1 MFQLNKYIKNQ
12 NGLTLIELLATIVIL
27 AIVSTLIFSILV
39 KTLETNQN
47 IQQETMLRD
56 EADLII
62 SKFIKTL
69 YTTNQSH
76 IVRNISNQYI
86 EVTNDLSKCKKND
99 DGKWIITNECE
110 KTLEPIGF
118 KTKDNTT
125 YIYFKKEKYKVQNS
139 NIKISENSKIT
150 GNPIAE
156 SIYTINLKL
165 EIIKKRSGNNQT
177 KTMEFKNQ
185 IQPIVSSK

>member
-1 MFQLNKYIKNQ
+1 MCQLNKYIKNQ

-86 EVTNDLSKCKKND
+86 EVTNDLSKCKRND
-99 DGKWIITNECE
+99 DGKWIITSECE

-118 KTKDNTT
+118 KTENSTT
-125 YIYFKKEKYKVQNS
+125 SIFLKRR
-139 NIKISENSKIT
+139 NIKFKTAILKFQKI
-150 GNPIAE
+150 P
-156 SIYTINLKL
+156 K
-165 EIIKKRSGNNQT
+165 
-177 KTMEFKNQ
+177 
-185 IQPIVSSK
+185 

>member
-99 DGKWIITNECE
+99 DGKWIITYECE

-118 KTKDNTT
+118 KTEDNTT

-139 NIKISENSKIT
+139 NIEISENSKIT
-150 GNPIAE
+150 GNPIVE

>member
-1 MFQLNKYIKNQ
+1 MCQLNKYMKNQ

-27 AIVSTLIFSILV
+27 AIVSTFIFSILV

-99 DGKWIITNECE
+99 DGKWIITSECE

-118 KTKDNTT
+118 KTENSTT
-125 YIYFKKEKYKVQNS
+125 YIHFKKEKYKVQNS

-150 GNPIAE
+150 GNPIVE

-165 EIIKKRSGNNQT
+165 QIIKKRSGNDQT

-185 IQPIVSSK
+185 IEPIVSSK